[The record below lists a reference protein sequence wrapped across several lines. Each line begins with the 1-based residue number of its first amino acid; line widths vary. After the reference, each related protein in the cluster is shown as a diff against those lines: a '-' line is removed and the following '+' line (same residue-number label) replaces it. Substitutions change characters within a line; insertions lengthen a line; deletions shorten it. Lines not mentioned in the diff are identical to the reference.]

1 MSADEKSNLIE
12 KDASACGD
20 SDKAGKKTLLQD
32 PLALAA
38 LQAERNTVDV
48 SPHLLKLAPNVRRR
62 VNALKNLQAKAVHIE
77 AEFYRQV
84 HDLEIEYA
92 KRHKELNDK
101 RNLIVN
107 GEYEPTEEEC
117 AFKSFLEELPADLQ
131 EKLNVANG
139 PDNVTDEKGI
149 PEFWLMLFKNTDII
163 GEMIQEHDEPILKH
177 LTNVEV
183 AIMKEPMSFTLT
195 FYFSPNDYFT
205 NSVLTKEYI
214 MKCEPDEEDI
224 FDFDGPEI
232 VSCKGCKID
241 WKPEKNVTVK
251 KIKKKQKHKSKAA
264 TRFVTKEVKTDSFFN
279 FFDPPHDTEDL
290 DDESKE
296 LLNADFEIGQ
306 IIRDRIV
313 PRAVLYYTGE
323 AHDDDDDEYDED
335 DDEEDD
341 YASDEM
347 DDEEDDEEKPRV

>member
-1 MSADEKSNLIE
+1 MSAPDEKLGLIE
-12 KDASACGD
+12 RDGSGD
-20 SDKAGKKTLLQD
+20 SDKIGKSKSLLQD

-38 LQAERNTVDV
+38 LQAEHNRESHTF
-48 SPHLLKLAPNVRRR
+48 LLSLAPSVRRR
-62 VNALKNLQAKAVHIE
+62 VNALKVLQAKAVHVE

-107 GEYEPTEEEC
+107 GEYEPTDAESD
-117 AFKSFLEELPADLQ
+117 FKSDIDDLPAELK
-131 EKLNVANG
+131 EKLSVING
-139 PDNVTDEKGI
+139 PDGPKDEKGI
-149 PEFWLMLFKNTDII
+149 PEFWLTLFKNTDII
-163 GEMIQEHDEPILKH
+163 GEMIQEHDEPILKY

-183 AIMKEPMSFTLT
+183 TVTKEPMSFTLL
-195 FYFSPNDYFT
+195 FYFSSNEYFS
-205 NSVLTKEYI
+205 NSVLTKEYL

-232 VSCKGCKID
+232 IRCKGCKID
-241 WKPEKNVTVK
+241 WKSDKNVTVK
-251 KIKKKQKHKSKAA
+251 KIKKKQKHKSKGA

-279 FFDPPHDTEDL
+279 FFDPPLETDDL

-313 PRAVLYYTGE
+313 PRAVLYFTGE
-323 AHDDDDDEYDED
+323 AHDDDDEEYDED
-335 DDEEDD
+335 DEDEEEC
-341 YASDEM
+341 ASDEM
-347 DDEEDDEEKPRV
+347 EDEEEEDHPKV